1 MCECAMWPRP
11 VRLDTRV
18 LLVDRVLEGVGVP
31 VGASAVEG
39 VLVVE
44 GADLVGALDELESE
58 AEGSVPADL

>member
-1 MCECAMWPRP
+1 M
-11 VRLDTRV
+11 
-18 LLVDRVLEGVGVP
+18 DRVLEGVGVP